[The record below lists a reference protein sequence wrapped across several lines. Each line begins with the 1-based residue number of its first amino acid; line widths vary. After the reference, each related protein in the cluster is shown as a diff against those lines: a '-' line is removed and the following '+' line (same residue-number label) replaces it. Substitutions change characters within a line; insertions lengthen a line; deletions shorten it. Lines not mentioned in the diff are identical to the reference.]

1 MTKAGTLYFFLLGIF
16 FASPA
21 LAYVDPGAGSLLL
34 QLLAA
39 AGVGF
44 LFYIRKIRIF
54 LATLFG
60 RTKHD
65 SQGGSQ
71 GTDTIDGDRDP

>member
-16 FASPA
+16 FADPA
-21 LAYVDPGAGSLLL
+21 LAYVDPGAGSLML

-39 AGVGF
+39 AGVGL

-54 LATLFG
+54 FATLFG
-60 RTKHD
+60 RTEQD
-65 SQGGSQ
+65 PQGGSQ
-71 GTDTIDGDRDP
+71 STDTNDGDRDP